1 MLFERCM
8 FWKKIHQ
15 FIQASTVQDCIPNC
29 FCTRIKF
36 KLAVIVKP
44 HFLPFFLRNVMSV
57 KVGHDFLFIF
67 FWTPWI
73 IWFHSLCLQD
83 HQLAQKLTSFF
94 LLRKLWWTTLCRW
107 SPTLLTL
114 VTLWCWWRDGSSK
127 GRAATLLL
135 LPDLRRN
142 ASWFATCFLQRTWV
156 HVSTA
161 VFGCSA
167 NPAAFWFV
175 IPLIRGLVAAPA
187 PAHYT
192 HLKRLAFGWKTH
204 KWTHSWR
211 PSNNIFHSAQNHIS
225 DWMSCLSR
233 RALSA
238 WPRFLHQTATEFP
251 WMQNWPGCCP
261 SFPLLARLNRTDS
274 FFFNTNYLW
283 DSEAMRLQCLL
294 IAFLILTLFLLLV
307 G

>member
-1 MLFERCM
+1 M
-8 FWKKIHQ
+8 
-15 FIQASTVQDCIPNC
+15 D
-29 FCTRIKF
+29 
-36 KLAVIVKP
+36 
-44 HFLPFFLRNVMSV
+44 
-57 KVGHDFLFIF
+57 
-67 FWTPWI
+67 
-73 IWFHSLCLQD
+73 HSLQMISYIADIGDIVVLM
-83 HQLAQKLTSFF
+83 AR
-94 LLRKLWWTTLCRW
+94 RKLKGQD
-107 SPTLLTL
+107 S
-114 VTLWCWWRDGSSK
+114 DAAASSRPQK
-127 GRAATLLL
+127 K
-135 LPDLRRN
+135 
-142 ASWFATCFLQRTWV
+142 CV
-156 HVSTA
+156 MICHVFSSED
-161 VFGCSA
+161 VSA
-167 NPAAFWFV
+167 NTAAFWFV

-238 WPRFLHQTATEFP
+238 WPRFLPQTATEFP

>member
-1 MLFERCM
+1 MLFESCM

-29 FCTRIKF
+29 FCMRIKF

-57 KVGHDFLFIF
+57 KVGPDFLFIF
-67 FWTPWI
+67 LWTPWI

-83 HQLAQKLTSFF
+83 HQLVQKLTSFF
-94 LLRKLWWTTLCRW
+94 LLRKPWWTTLCRW

-127 GRAATLLL
+127 GRTATLLL
-135 LPDLRRN
+135 PPDLRRN
-142 ASWFATCFLQRTWV
+142 ASWFATCFLQRMWV

-192 HLKRLAFGWKTH
+192 TWSVWPLAEKPTNELTVEGLVTISFTLLKITSRFEWAVWVGELFQLGLVFSPKQPQSSPECKTGLAVV
-204 KWTHSWR
+204 
-211 PSNNIFHSAQNHIS
+211 PVFHFWQ
-225 DWMSCLSR
+225 DWIGQTVSFSILITSGTP
-233 RALSA
+233 RA
-238 WPRFLHQTATEFP
+238 W
-251 WMQNWPGCCP
+251 GC
-261 SFPLLARLNRTDS
+261 SV
-274 FFFNTNYLW
+274 Y
-283 DSEAMRLQCLL
+283 
-294 IAFLILTLFLLLV
+294 
-307 G
+307 